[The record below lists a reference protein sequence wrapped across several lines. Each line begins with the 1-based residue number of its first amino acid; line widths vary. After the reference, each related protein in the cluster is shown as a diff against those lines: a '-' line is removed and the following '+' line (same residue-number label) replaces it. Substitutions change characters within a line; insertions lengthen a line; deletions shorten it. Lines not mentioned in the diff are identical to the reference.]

1 MARGEIHD
9 PDYRPHFSG
18 HETFP
23 LRYGWLNKAFEA
35 VAAAKNLE
43 ETIALFQS
51 EAAIARFGVGRNM
64 VSAIKH
70 WALATNI
77 IENGKKLGS
86 VRTADFG
93 RLLFGKNGIDPFLEN
108 PSSLWAMHW
117 RLASPA
123 ERTTWHWAFN
133 YFSPPSFERETLVS
147 GLEALARER
156 GWSRVARGT
165 IKRDVECLLRSYVA
179 KNITASA
186 SLDDALESPLIE
198 LGLIQPIGKRDGF
211 RLHRGRK
218 PSLSDGVFAYA
229 IADFWGRGTGAATL
243 NFETVAYEP
252 GAPGRVFLLD
262 EDELIAR
269 LSDIEETTDGAIRWS
284 ETAGLKQLIRSVEAA
299 EFHELRHRYLE
310 LDYPVPTAERA
321 A

>member
-1 MARGEIHD
+1 MARGLLHS
-9 PDYRPHFSG
+9 PNYSPHFSG

-35 VAAAKNLE
+35 VAEAKNSE

-51 EAAIARFGVGRNM
+51 EEAIARFGVGRNM

-70 WALATNI
+70 WAIATDVLAK
-77 IENGKKLGS
+77 GDKPGS
-86 VRTADFG
+86 VKTTE
-93 RLLFGKNGIDPFLEN
+93 FGKLMFGESGIDPFVEH

-117 RLASPA
+117 RLTSPA
-123 ERTTWHWAFN
+123 ERTTWHWTFN

-147 GLEALARER
+147 GLYALARER
-156 GWSRVARGT
+156 GWARVARGT
-165 IKRDVECLLRSYVA
+165 IKRDVECFLRSYVA
-179 KNITASA
+179 KNITTSS

-218 PSLSDGVFAYA
+218 PSLDDGVFAYA
-229 IADFWGRGTGAATL
+229 IADFWARNPSASTL
-243 NFETVAYEP
+243 NFETIAYEP

-262 EDELIAR
+262 EDELIGR
-269 LSDIEETTDGAIRWS
+269 LSEIEETTDGAIRWS
-284 ETAGLKQLIRSVEAA
+284 ETAGLKQLIRSIDAA
-299 EFHELRHRYLE
+299 EFRELKHSYLE
-310 LDYPVPTAERA
+310 LDYPIASTERA